1 MYQAARTIDEN
12 KRSQEISERTT
23 LIMDELSSTL
33 VVGRSKAGPKN
44 SGILSNERKGG
55 VKVTFNGHQRPISV
69 DVDPRFLFSTSNS
82 SNNNNNNGDRIDG
95 GIVSIDELN
104 DAIADAMCDG
114 YERSGKVMDDK
125 LRGLYEQLGLSKD
138 PISMPSFAQDEKK

>member
-82 SNNNNNNGDRIDG
+82 NNNNNNGDRIDG

-104 DAIADAMCDG
+104 DAITDAMCDG

-138 PISMPSFAQDEKK
+138 PIPMPSFAQDEKK

>member
-1 MYQAARTIDEN
+1 MYQAARTIDEH

-82 SNNNNNNGDRIDG
+82 NNNNGDRDAG

-104 DAIADAMCDG
+104 DAITDAMCDG

-138 PISMPSFAQDEKK
+138 PIPMPSFAQDEKK